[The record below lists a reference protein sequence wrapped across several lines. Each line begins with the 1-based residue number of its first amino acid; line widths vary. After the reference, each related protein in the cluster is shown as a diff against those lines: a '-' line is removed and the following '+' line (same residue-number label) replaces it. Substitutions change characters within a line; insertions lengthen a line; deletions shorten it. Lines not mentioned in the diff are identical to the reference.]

1 MAYQS
6 EEAYMQAQED
16 AEQAFELLIG
26 RYMDGLMGVMP
37 DVSGGWADSTTTVA
51 DDFKCWLFEP
61 EQDGFYQQVLDGNKT
76 QAFFA
81 YSKARAQA
89 EVESF
94 DAIEIDQVLRGEHV
108 RIRHIG

>member
-26 RYMDGLMGVMP
+26 EYMDALMGIRK
-37 DVSGGWADSTTTVA
+37 DVLGGWWDSTLTVL
-51 DDFKCWLFEP
+51 DDFKVWIIDP
-61 EQDGFYQQVLDGNKT
+61 SQDQFFNQILEGNKM

>member
-1 MAYQS
+1 MA
-6 EEAYMQAQED
+6 
-16 AEQAFELLIG
+16 
-26 RYMDGLMGVMP
+26 LMGVIRK
-37 DVSGGWADSTTTVA
+37 DVSGVAGADSTLPQWL
-51 DDFKCWLFEP
+51 DDFKVLAVLIH
-61 EQDGFYQQVLDGNKT
+61 EQDGFFQQILEGNKM